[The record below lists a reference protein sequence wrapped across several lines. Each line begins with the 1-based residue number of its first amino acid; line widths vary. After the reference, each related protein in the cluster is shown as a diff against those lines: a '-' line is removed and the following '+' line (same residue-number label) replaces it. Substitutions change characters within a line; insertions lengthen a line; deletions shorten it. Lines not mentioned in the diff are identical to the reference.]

1 MLYCK
6 HIGEIDMK
14 YSEEIKAIEKDAD
27 VTFKEYCESI
37 RKQLRDALTPCNVTE
52 EEITRVMKENIDII
66 EGHYIHSYNYHK
78 ENNSDW
84 RKQFDELGVVDGAV
98 MCLLWL
104 R

>member
-1 MLYCK
+1 
-6 HIGEIDMK
+6 MK

-52 EEITRVMKENIDII
+52 EEISRVMTENADII

-78 ENNSDW
+78 KNNSDW

>member
-1 MLYCK
+1 
-6 HIGEIDMK
+6 MK

-37 RKQLRDALTPCNVTE
+37 RKELMESLSKLGDTE
-52 EEITRVMKENIDII
+52 EDILNLMKENIDII

-78 ENNSDW
+78 EHNSSW